1 MYEITSCYYFALSH
15 WYQNRPEE
23 SSTGR
28 SSQRSAS
35 EVKVCSVW
43 NSSSFMS
50 LKDDSARL
58 WLRYFCRETFSS
70 GDVASWRAQ
79 RSRSSLH
86 PLAGSR
92 LLLYIHWTLPTS
104 DTEASS
110 HNLHSLK
117 HQTIR
122 GLRCAAG
129 GQVRVKTTDPCSGS
143 LRLRC
148 CHNSLLSLSY
158 SSGGSI
164 RRCHWK

>member
-1 MYEITSCYYFALSH
+1 MHEITSCSYFAPSH
-15 WYQNRPEE
+15 WYQNRSEE

-43 NSSSFMS
+43 NGSSFMS
-50 LKDDSARL
+50 LKGDSTRQ
-58 WLRYFCRETFSS
+58 WLRYFCRETFFS

-79 RSRSSLH
+79 RSCSSLH

-92 LLLYIHWTLPTS
+92 LLLYIHWTLPAS

-117 HQTIR
+117 YQTIG
-122 GLRCAAG
+122 GLRRAAG
-129 GQVRVKTTDPCSGS
+129 GQVRVKTTDPSSGA
-143 LRLRC
+143 LRLQR

-164 RRCHWK
+164 RQCHWK